1 MTATGDRVRDRGR
14 GKMTA
19 TARCRHLQRRR
30 LPRNRAFAAATVTL
44 FAILGAAGAPS
55 PLLIVY
61 QQRYGIQDAGL
72 TGALVIYILPAAGA
86 LLCCGRI
93 SDHLG
98 RRPVA
103 VMALAFTAAGCLVL
117 TQVHGLPTLLTGR
130 ALQGVGTGL
139 GTSALGALV
148 TDLQPD
154 RRPWLAAAVTSG
166 GPAAGLALGALI
178 SGALVD
184 DAPAPRTLVYLA
196 CVAVLA
202 LAAAGVLAAPET
214 SPRTPGARRSLSPR
228 LVIPPRAVPLFLAAC
243 CCFVAAWALGG
254 FYQALGPSLAARVL
268 GHDSHLFGGVVV
280 ASMLGTSALGGPLTA
295 RLQARAAMLCGC
307 VTLVVGT
314 LAILAGL
321 HAQSVAVFLLGGGL
335 AGLGFGSAFTGGMRR
350 LLAVTQPDQRA
361 GVLSAAY
368 LISYLGAAAPSL
380 AAGLLTGPWGLR
392 TVANAYGALVILL
405 VLIAITTTLTTRA
418 RIIPDTHT
426 QQRRMTQPT
435 PLGRTRKAPDDP
447 RHAKDGPAP
456 AAGPIRDL
464 DPQLGST
471 PPWTSHYFRKLRG
484 LRGLREGEEL

>member
-1 MTATGDRVRDRGR
+1 MGCMTATGERVRGR
-14 GKMTA
+14 GKITA
-19 TARCRHLQRRR
+19 TTTRRHLQPRR
-30 LPRNRAFAAATVTL
+30 LPRNRAFAAATVALVAT
-44 FAILGAAGAPS
+44 LGAAGAPS

-72 TGALVIYILPAAGA
+72 TGALVIYILPAAAA
-86 LLCCGRI
+86 LLCCGRL

-103 VMALAFTAAGCLVL
+103 LLALAFTAAGCLVL
-117 TQVHGLPTLLTGR
+117 TQVHGLATLLAGR

-184 DAPAPRTLVYLA
+184 YGPAPRTLVYLVF
-196 CVAVLA
+196 VAVLA
-202 LAAAGVLAAPET
+202 LAAVGVLAAPET
-214 SPRTPGARRSLSPR
+214 SPRIPGALRSLSPR
-228 LVIPPRAVPLFLAAC
+228 LAIPPRTAQLFLAAC

-254 FYQALGPSLAARVL
+254 FYQALGPSLAAHLL
-268 GHDSHLFGGVVV
+268 GHISHLFGGVVV

-307 VTLVVGT
+307 VALAVGT

-321 HAQSVAVFLLGGGL
+321 HTQSLAVFLLGGGL
-335 AGLGFGSAFTGGMRR
+335 AGLGFGSAFTGGLRR
-350 LLAVTQPDQRA
+350 LLAVTQPHQRA

-368 LISYLGAAAPSL
+368 LISYLGAATPSL

-392 TVANAYGALVILL
+392 TVADAYGALVIVL
-405 VLIAITTTLTTRA
+405 VLVAIAASRTSRTR
-418 RIIPDTHT
+418 
-426 QQRRMTQPT
+426 PT
-435 PLGRTRKAPDDP
+435 PSTHPGN
-447 RHAKDGPAP
+447 
-456 AAGPIRDL
+456 AG
-464 DPQLGST
+464 
-471 PPWTSHYFRKLRG
+471 
-484 LRGLREGEEL
+484 